1 MRKKF
6 QVEMC
11 QGSLQDE
18 EEAATRT
25 DQDVRQPGL
34 WVKSKFLK
42 EAKRCLVFSLFEDRC
57 IDSIYL
63 VALNK

>member
-34 WVKSKFLK
+34 WVKSNVL
-42 EAKRCLVFSLFEDRC
+42 EESSLCYVEV
-57 IDSIYL
+57 S
-63 VALNK
+63 